1 MKFFF
6 RNMKDTNSDV
16 TIINSKLYKLNLN
29 KYLLNKIKLNN
40 QTGNQI
46 SNNITDLLNRDDEK
60 LKINMKNII
69 TLKEISQK
77 YDKWYLIE
85 YSKQVKNIFIDYSYS

>member
-77 YDKWYLIE
+77 YDKWYLIK
-85 YSKQVKNIFIDYSYS
+85 YSK

>member
-77 YDKWYLIE
+77 YYKWYLIE
-85 YSKQVKNIFIDYSYS
+85 YSK

>member
-6 RNMKDTNSDV
+6 RNMNDTNRDA
-16 TIINSKLYKLNLN
+16 TTINSKLYKLNLN
-29 KYLLNKIKLNN
+29 KYFLSKIKLNN
-40 QTGNQI
+40 QTGIQI

-60 LKINMKNII
+60 LNINMKNII

-85 YSKQVKNIFIDYSYS
+85 YSN

>member
-40 QTGNQI
+40 QTGIQI
-46 SNNITDLLNRDDEK
+46 SNNITDLMNRDDEK

-85 YSKQVKNIFIDYSYS
+85 YSK

>member
-6 RNMKDTNSDV
+6 RNMKDTNRDA
-16 TIINSKLYKLNLN
+16 IIIDSKLYKLNLN
-29 KYLLNKIKLNN
+29 KYLLGKIKLNN
-40 QTGNQI
+40 QTGIQI

-60 LKINMKNII
+60 LKINMKNIL

-85 YSKQVKNIFIDYSYS
+85 YSK

>member
-1 MKFFF
+1 
-6 RNMKDTNSDV
+6 MKDTNSDV

-77 YDKWYLIE
+77 YYKWYLIE
-85 YSKQVKNIFIDYSYS
+85 YSK

>member
-1 MKFFF
+1 
-6 RNMKDTNSDV
+6 MKDTNSDV

-85 YSKQVKNIFIDYSYS
+85 YSK

>member
-85 YSKQVKNIFIDYSYS
+85 YSK